1 MVAANYVWSY
11 RLPDKSRAIFC
22 VKENR
27 SAIRVGVRFPTVS
40 WNISNNLT
48 RFSSAD
54 NPLGAYTCEGECRV
68 ILSKLLTI
76 SSLCQWNEL
85 KLSQSQRRNARF
97 KLNFIHGVNSY
108 SSPAITSWQ
117 HARLL
122 FLSALCSRPPQVL
135 LNNNIVGGVILPRSE
150 EWI

>member
-68 ILSKLLTI
+68 ILSKLTI
-76 SSLCQWNEL
+76 AGGMNSSCHSHNDET
-85 KLSQSQRRNARF
+85 RA
-97 KLNFIHGVNSY
+97 
-108 SSPAITSWQ
+108 SS
-117 HARLL
+117 
-122 FLSALCSRPPQVL
+122 
-135 LNNNIVGGVILPRSE
+135 
-150 EWI
+150 